1 MWETKS
7 NKLNQTKLNIMAN
20 GNTTPSRLGQ
30 VNASGD
36 ALALFLKKFAGEVL
50 TSFTTANVMKDLHTI
65 RTISNGKSAQ
75 FPVTGI
81 ASAKYHTPG
90 QRITDADN
98 SYQSQIKA
106 NEVVVNI
113 DGLLLATTFISNID
127 EAMNHY
133 DVRSIYSTEL
143 GRALAQRF
151 DKQVMQAGILG
162 ASGAANVTGT
172 ALPTAT
178 LTTSTTTATVSSTA
192 HGLAIGDK
200 VFIQVT
206 TGTDADKRIVNGT
219 FVVATVANANT
230 FTFTLAATPSAAYSS
245 ASISGFRSFSAGS
258 RFVDTTANLNDG
270 AKLVSAI
277 YSAAQNFDEN
287 NVPSEDRV
295 AVVRPA
301 DYYSIVQKLA
311 DPSKPSP
318 VGSFVTGDIAQV
330 AGIRIVK
337 SNNLPNGVI
346 TSESGQNNTYAGDF
360 TGVRSFVFQK
370 GGLATVK
377 LMDLAVESEYE
388 IELQGTIMVSKY
400 AMGHKALRPEALSV
414 IAAV

>member
-1 MWETKS
+1 
-7 NKLNQTKLNIMAN
+7 MAN

-50 TSFTTANVMKDLHTI
+50 TSFTTTNVMKDLHTI

-81 ASAKYHTPG
+81 ASAKYHVAG
-90 QRITDADN
+90 ERITDAGN

-162 ASGAANVTGT
+162 SSGAPNVVGT
-172 ALPTAT
+172 QLPTAT
-178 LTTSTTTATVSSTA
+178 VSSSTTTATVSSTG
-192 HGLAIGDK
+192 HGLSAGDK
-200 VFIQVT
+200 VTIIG
-206 TGTDADKRIVNGT
+206 TGTGTNADGPLLNGQW
-219 FVVATVANANT
+219 VVATVANANS
-230 FTFTLAATPSAAYSS
+230 FTFVLPKAPATAFSSLSITAYR
-245 ASISGFRSFSAGS
+245 AYGAGI
-258 RFVDTTANLNDG
+258 VLKDTKANLDDG
-270 AKLVSAI
+270 AKLVAAI
-277 YSAAQNFDEN
+277 YGAAQGFDEN

-295 AVVRPA
+295 AVVRPS

-318 VGSFVTGDIAQV
+318 VGSFVTGDVAQV

-337 SNNLPNGVI
+337 SNNLPNTVI
-346 TSESGQNNTYAGDF
+346 TSESGQNNTYSGDF
-360 TGVRSFVFQK
+360 SGTRAFVFQK
-370 GGLATVK
+370 AGLGTVK

-400 AMGHKALRPEALSV
+400 AMGHKALRPESLCSIV
-414 IAAV
+414 AV

>member
-1 MWETKS
+1 
-7 NKLNQTKLNIMAN
+7 MAN
-20 GNTTPSRLGQ
+20 GNTLPSRLGQ
-30 VNASGD
+30 INASGD

-50 TSFTTANVMKDLHTI
+50 TSFTTSNVMKDLHTI
-65 RTISNGKSAQ
+65 RTISNGRSAQ
-75 FPVTGI
+75 FPVTGV
-81 ASAKYHTPG
+81 ASARYHVAG
-90 QRITDADN
+90 ERITDADN
-98 SYQSQIKA
+98 NYQSRIRH
-106 NEVVVNI
+106 NEVVINI
-113 DGLLLATTFISNID
+113 DGLLLATTFIANID

-151 DKQVMQAGILG
+151 DRQVMQAGILG
-162 ASGAANVTGT
+162 ASGAPTVVGT

-178 LTTSTTTATVSSTA
+178 ISTSTTTATVSSTA
-192 HGLAIGDK
+192 HGLAVGDK
-200 VFIQVT
+200 VYIVVAS
-206 TGTDADKRIVNGT
+206 GTAADQRIVSGT
-219 FVVATVANANT
+219 WTVATVPNANS
-230 FTFTLAATPSAAYSS
+230 FTYVLPVAPSAAYSA
-245 ASISGFRSFSAGS
+245 ASITAFRSYGAGA
-258 RFVDTTANLNDG
+258 RLVDTRANLDDG
-270 AKLVSAI
+270 AKLVGAI
-277 YSAAQNFDEN
+277 YAAAQNFDEN

-311 DPSKPSP
+311 DPSRPSP

-346 TSESGQNNTYAGDF
+346 TSESGQNNTYSGDF
-360 TGVRSFVFQK
+360 TGTRAFVFQK
-370 GGLATVK
+370 GGLGTVK

-388 IELQGTIMVSKY
+388 IELQGTILVSKY
-400 AMGHKALRPEALSV
+400 AMGHRALRPESLAV